1 MDDEVYQLRLSN
13 NEKDATIARLRSELE
28 RLRAAIEAHRDVNGQ
43 TVPAGGHRRSD
54 KALWELVDSQP

>member
-1 MDDEVYQLRLSN
+1 MNDELYMLRMSI
-13 NEKDATIARLRSELE
+13 NEKDATIARLRNDLE

-54 KALWELVDSQP
+54 KALWELVDTSA